1 MKRCRKC
8 NIQEGKFNVVLDED
22 GICNFCTFLDQKK
35 SEITDYE
42 NRERL
47 LVQRFEKYR
56 GKYQYDAV
64 VGLSG
69 GKDSTYVLCQIVRKY
84 QLNAIAV
91 TFDNGFL
98 TEYAKKSIA
107 DTVAKLG
114 VDHQYYKPNW
124 ENHRK
129 LYKYATEKVGNPCI
143 ACALAGYFLAIKA
156 CYENR
161 IPFFVHGRSP
171 FQMYRNFHEKSTDMF
186 LTLSKLNLMEHSFAE
201 LARVYRM
208 INDYVRQVV
217 IKMAETED
225 EGKQVVDEFFID
237 STKLTGEFTPEF
249 LGYFLFEE
257 YDEDSIKSYL
267 EETLGWK
274 RPSSDDLLGHYDCA
288 LHEASGYMFSEL
300 NGMSMLEREIAVM
313 FRFGVISRDR
323 ADKLLKSSQPTP
335 GNLDQSLNA
344 LCDVCGVSREDMEK
358 TIAVLKRGGTSWFE
372 TLL

>member
-1 MKRCRKC
+1 MKRCVKC
-8 NIQEGKFNVVLDED
+8 NLPEGKFNVVLDEN
-22 GICNFCTFLDQKK
+22 GICNFCTFLDEKK
-35 SEITDYE
+35 NEITDYK

-47 LVQRFEKYR
+47 LVQRFEKFR
-56 GKYQYDAV
+56 GKYRYDAV

-84 QLNAIAV
+84 HLNVIAA

-98 TEYAKKSIA
+98 TEYAKESIA

-114 VDHQYYKPNW
+114 VDHQYYKPDW

-161 IPFFVHGRSP
+161 IPFFIHGRSP
-171 FQMYRNFHEKSTDMF
+171 FQMYRNFHEKSNDVF
-186 LTLSKLNLMEHSFAE
+186 LTLSKLSLMEHSFTE

-208 INDYVRQVV
+208 INDYTKQIVMN
-217 IKMAETED
+217 MAETED
-225 EGKQVVDEFFID
+225 EGKRVVDEFFID

-257 YDEDSIKSYL
+257 YDEDRMKNYL

-274 RPSSDDLLGHYDCA
+274 RPLGDDLLGHYDCN
-288 LHEASGYMFSEL
+288 LHEAAVYLYREL
-300 NGMSMLEREIAVM
+300 NGMNKLERDIAVM
-313 FRFGVISRDR
+313 HRFGAISRER
-323 ADKLLKSSQPTP
+323 ADELLKSSEPTP
-335 GNLDQSLNA
+335 EKLDQSLNA
-344 LCDVCGVSREDMEK
+344 LCDVCGVSREDLEK
-358 TIAVLKRGGTSWFE
+358 TISKLKQGGKSWFKS
-372 TLL
+372 LY